1 MFHTSASHLLS
12 HSFTEVILLFI
23 TCVDNLC
30 IYIDTLCL
38 NCINYFLLTPLVPC
52 LQTLISVSLPLCSFT
67 LTHMTATV
75 SWIEVTGSGD
85 LHFQEQFDS
94 LEQAQSWLTAV
105 QADDPMGHPSTFF
118 DGCTAPVIAA

>member
-1 MFHTSASHLLS
+1 
-12 HSFTEVILLFI
+12 
-23 TCVDNLC
+23 
-30 IYIDTLCL
+30 
-38 NCINYFLLTPLVPC
+38 
-52 LQTLISVSLPLCSFT
+52 
-67 LTHMTATV
+67 MTATV

-105 QADDPMGHPSTFF
+105 QSDDPMGYPSTFF